1 MLKLPPP
8 PPQTKGIKAM
18 TTRFWTA
25 KQVRETVKALRDAGY
40 QIIKDGYKYSSL
52 EKDWTD
58 YKGHVF
64 YAAKHSGGN
73 YMVRYHPELFME

>member
-1 MLKLPPP
+1 LTVTGVQTCALP
-8 PPQTKGIKAM
+8 IC
-18 TTRFWTA
+18 
-25 KQVRETVKALRDAGY
+25 DAGY
-40 QIIKDGYKYSSL
+40 QIMKDGYKYSSL